1 MNSRKLKILTVAIV
15 LAALAYIIPHSSS
28 FVVLLATRALVFAIL
43 AMSLDILLGFT
54 GLASLGQAAYF
65 SVGAYFT
72 AIMATKFHFGLGW
85 DFWLVVILGMAVAA
99 LLAAFFGLFAI
110 RASGVYFLMITL
122 ALGQCVWGLAYRWNS
137 LTGGDN
143 GINVPTR
150 PSFGLDLT
158 DERTFFFLVF
168 GFFVATLIVLY
179 VLVQS
184 PFGRSLT
191 GIRERELRMQILG
204 YNTWLHKYIA
214 FIIAGAFGGLAGV
227 LWTHTNGLVSPDT
240 VVLTTSVD
248 ALLMVVLGGA
258 GTLVGGAIGSG
269 IVFGLR
275 EYLSTLV
282 PWWQYVLGGV
292 YVLTILYLPT
302 GLMGLGDRGG
312 GLALIVLDDE
322 LDVGAAQLAAVLVEI
337 HLEAV
342 AHVLADLGKDAGHRR
357 DEADTQFLGLGRRCH
372 AQAEHEAAQEHGCQ
386 ASQCACHFLPSLS
399 LSISS

>member
-1 MNSRKLKILTVAIV
+1 MTSQKIKVLMVAVV
-15 LAALAYIIPHSSS
+15 LLALAYVIPHSSS

-65 SVGAYFT
+65 GVGAYLA
-72 AIMATKFHFGLGW
+72 AILATKFHIGLGW
-85 DFWLVVILGMAVAA
+85 DFWLVVILGMLIGAA
-99 LLAAFFGLFAI
+99 LAAFFGLFAI
-110 RASGVYFLMITL
+110 RATGVYFLMITL

-143 GINVPTR
+143 GISVTSR

-168 GFFVATLIVLY
+168 AFFIVSLIALY

-184 PFGRSLT
+184 PFGRSLA

-227 LWTHTNGLVSPDT
+227 LWAHTNGLVSPET

-258 GTLVGGAIGSG
+258 GTLVGGAIGSV

-302 GLMGLGDRGG
+302 GLMGIPARIRQARGSSEKSG
-312 GLALIVLDDE
+312 KPAASEKLAP
-322 LDVGAAQLAAVLVEI
+322 
-337 HLEAV
+337 
-342 AHVLADLGKDAGHRR
+342 
-357 DEADTQFLGLGRRCH
+357 T
-372 AQAEHEAAQEHGCQ
+372 
-386 ASQCACHFLPSLS
+386 PS
-399 LSISS
+399 